1 MNTNS
6 NTSRNYVVVNKIL
19 DKVNMHLKKN
29 INFDFEYSRTDIVQ
43 RISQLVCLLITSE
56 VSAQSIKKSIN
67 GGKTFFEFL
76 PKSLKCNQIL
86 IDTHSGIVKPSFL
99 LIFFNSF
106 RFLLLWLFILIS
118 FLFSCFYKSRN
129 FGSAALIFGIPNDL
143 NDEKCLTNFEDYCTN
158 TSNNVIR
165 SSKGFVTQFGKKINS
180 KSNLFIV
187 LINVF

>member
-43 RISQLVCLLITSE
+43 RISQLVCLLITSK

-76 PKSLKCNQIL
+76 PKSLKCNQDIENKYAIMGIIIGDQSWWGKGVAVEVIIASAKFLSEEYHIEEIIL
-86 IDTHSGIVKPSFL
+86 GVKES
-99 LIFFNSF
+99 N
-106 RFLLLWLFILIS
+106 IS
-118 FLFSCFYKSRN
+118 AIKAYKKI
-129 FGSAALIFGIPNDL
+129 G
-143 NDEKCLTNFEDYCTN
+143 FEFC
-158 TSNNVIR
+158 
-165 SSKGFVTQFGKKINS
+165 SSKYIEQESNS
-180 KSNLFIV
+180 SLTMTLKTKSLY
-187 LINVF
+187 